1 MSLSNHW
8 LQRRKRIMEM
18 GWDELRERTRQ
29 EFAKRWDFVVRQIGG
44 PFLSDGRLPQSR
56 SFHRFFFSHAEVPGI
71 LSCLRQRL
79 PEVVEG
85 IANQADKI
93 CEHRFDLLGYEGVDY
108 GRRIDWHLDAVHG
121 KRAPRR
127 AWFRVPY
134 LDFDYVGDAKVT
146 WELSRHQH
154 LVTLAKGYRLTGER
168 RYAQELFRQWY
179 DWHEQNPYGIGINW
193 ASSLEVAF
201 RSLSWLWI
209 WHLLKGCSVVP
220 EHFSCDLGRALA
232 LNARHISRFLST
244 YFSPNTH
251 LLGEGVGLFF
261 IGTLCPEL
269 HSARRWQERGWQIV
283 LSEAERQVRPD
294 GMHFEQS
301 TYYHVY
307 AVDFFLHARIL
318 AQVNGIPVPVQFDQ
332 MIEKMLDVISGMGQ
346 AGLVPR
352 FGDDDGGRLFD
363 SRRNR
368 VENLV
373 DPLATGAA
381 LFDRPDFKAAAAGIR
396 EEAVWLLGIEGV
408 SRFEKLP
415 STQRATSSFCL
426 EPSGIY
432 VMSSSK
438 PVQSQ
443 LVIDAG
449 LQQASRVGHRHAD
462 ALSVQL
468 AVDGKMLLI
477 DPGTFAYVDSAS
489 VRDWFRGTAAHNTL
503 HIDRLPQAESAGP
516 FNWNSIVCAN
526 VDCWTTGKNFDF
538 FVASHNGYQ
547 RLSDPVLH
555 TRAVF
560 HLKSSFWLIRDV
572 LQGAGRHH
580 LEASWHFAPGS
591 ISTTPGGA
599 TFVAGNQ
606 TALALL
612 FSGNQN
618 YSQRIAE
625 GWYSPAYG
633 RKELAPIVQIGTD
646 AQLPA
651 EFVTL
656 LIPTPRV
663 NTNPGLLEA
672 MEAGR
677 NRVGT
682 SAYRFSTSGDASYLF
697 FFADAPGR
705 WEIGS
710 WASDARF
717 LFCATGA
724 DDSPCHIVI
733 CDGTFVEVKGRRVFN
748 SATGPVRSE
757 WSSSEC
763 ADRFS
768 SIDTTTSCAFA
779 APPELQPASI
789 CAPEA
794 GSNHEWQDTEGLSG
808 NARSRLT
815 ARTCD

>member
-1 MSLSNHW
+1 
-8 LQRRKRIMEM
+8 MEM

-29 EFAKRWDFVVRQIGG
+29 EFAKRWDLALGQIGG
-44 PFLSDGRLPQSR
+44 PFPRDGRLPQSQDSR
-56 SFHRFFFSHAEVPGI
+56 RFFFTPAEVPEI
-71 LSCLRQRL
+71 LRCLRERL
-79 PEVVEG
+79 PEAVERTV
-85 IANQADKI
+85 NQAEQI

-108 GRRIDWHLDAVHG
+108 GMRIDWHLDAVHG

-127 AWFRVPY
+127 PWFRVPY
-134 LDFDYVGDAKVT
+134 LDFDQVGDAKVI

-154 LVTLAKGYRLTGER
+154 LVTLAKAYRLTGEG

-179 DWHEQNPYGIGINW
+179 DWNEQNPYGIGINW

-209 WHLLKGCSVVP
+209 WHLLNGCSIIP
-220 EHFSCDLGRALA
+220 EHFSFHLRRALA

-283 LSEAERQVRPD
+283 LSEAERQVRSD

-301 TYYHVY
+301 LYYHVY
-307 AVDFFLHARIL
+307 ALDFFLHARIL
-318 AQVNGIPVPVQFDQ
+318 ADVNGIPVPVQVDQ
-332 MIEKMLDVISGMGQ
+332 TLDKMLGVISAMGQ
-346 AGLVPR
+346 AGPLPR

-368 VENLV
+368 LMHLL

-381 LFDRPDFKAAAAGIR
+381 LFNRPYFKATAGGIR
-396 EEAVWLLGIEGV
+396 EETVWLMGTEGV

-415 STQRATSSFCL
+415 STQQAACSFCL

-432 VMSSSK
+432 VMSNVK

-443 LVIDAG
+443 LVIDVG
-449 LQQASRVGHRHAD
+449 PQQAGRVGHRHAD

-468 AVDGKMLLI
+468 AVGGKMLLI
-477 DPGTFAYVDSAS
+477 DPGTFAYVDS
-489 VRDWFRGTAAHNTL
+489 VPERGWFRGTAAHNTVQ
-503 HIDRLPQAESAGP
+503 IDRSHQAASAGP
-516 FNWNSIVCAN
+516 FRWNSVPSAN
-526 VDCWTTGKNFDF
+526 VDCWMTGKNFDF
-538 FVASHNGYQ
+538 FVASHNGYE
-547 RLSDPVLH
+547 RLSDPVRH

-572 LQGAGRHH
+572 LQGAGKHH

-591 ISTTPGGA
+591 VSTIPGGA
-599 TFVAGNQ
+599 AFVADNQ
-606 TALALL
+606 AALALL
-612 FSGNQN
+612 FSANQN

-625 GWYSPAYG
+625 GWYSPVYG
-633 RKELAPIVQIGTD
+633 RKELSPILQISTD

-656 LIPTPRV
+656 LIPAPMV
-663 NTNPGLLEA
+663 NTSPGLLET
-672 MEAGR
+672 MEPGR
-677 NRVGT
+677 NGVGT
-682 SAYRFSTSGDASYLF
+682 SAYRFSTSGNANCLF
-697 FFADAPGR
+697 FFAGAPGR

-717 LFCATGA
+717 LFCATSA
-724 DDSPCHIVI
+724 DDSPRHIVI
-733 CDGTFVEVKGRRVFN
+733 CDGTFVEVRGRRVFN
-748 SATGPVRSE
+748 SAEGPVRGE
-757 WSSSEC
+757 WSLSEC

-768 SIDTTTSCAFA
+768 SIDATATCGFA
-779 APPELQPASI
+779 VPPELQATSI
-789 CAPEA
+789 CASEA
-794 GSNHEWQDTEGLSG
+794 DSNHEWRDSRGLAG
-808 NARSRLT
+808 KGRSQLT
-815 ARTCD
+815 VQTCD